1 MIRAHLLA
9 ALSLAL
15 ALVVPAVQDPEPPS
29 EPYLPRLE
37 AAHEEQRYLD
47 HEGRLLPPDFDPA
60 GSQQTIVFRRPAREG
75 EVCPVR
81 VPRPAGVVW
90 VDVPP
95 LLDVAHAEALQRAA
109 ERGLRVR
116 YFLNALPPDDEPY
129 EPGPSEHLVWVA
141 QAPPAGYPVA
151 RGSDVHVSVRVVPIE
166 PVSPAS
172 PAVPIGA
179 GFHPDPAGLDL
190 SQPWVRVPD
199 LVGLEATRADLA
211 VAEQGLTLV
220 PGGAGALPA
229 QPSQAAELRTE
240 VALQVPP
247 ADSFLP
253 RGADVEVVLVSLKD
267 PASIP
272 YVLPGHHRRWL
283 GEGPTLMPPDF
294 EPDEE
299 ASVVAGMPAGPDEY
313 TLVWMPDGLA
323 AEDVSWV
330 TVPDLVGQL
339 SSAAETACTILGLDL
354 ACFTNVSPPMTTT
367 PSTGTAVD
375 RQSPAAGTVV
385 AVGSTV
391 NVVVSLVSRA
401 P

>member
-1 MIRAHLLA
+1 MIRAPLLT
-9 ALSLAL
+9 ALPLAL
-15 ALVVPAVQDPEPPS
+15 ALVAPAVQDPEPRT
-29 EPYLPRLE
+29 EPCLPRLE
-37 AAHEEQRYLD
+37 AGHEEQRYLD

-60 GSQQTIVFRRPAREG
+60 GSQQTVVFRRPVREG
-75 EVCPVR
+75 EVCRVR
-81 VPRPAGVVW
+81 VPRPAALTW
-90 VDVPP
+90 VEAPS
-95 LLDVAHAEALQRAA
+95 LLDVAHGEALHRAA

-116 YFLNALPPDDEPY
+116 FFLHALPPGDGPY

-151 RGSDVHVSVRVVPIE
+151 RGSDVHVSVRAVPIE
-166 PVSPAS
+166 PA
-172 PAVPIGA
+172 APISA

-199 LVGLEATRADLA
+199 LVGLEATRADAA

-220 PGGAGALPA
+220 PGGAGAVA
-229 QPSQAAELRTE
+229 SQVAELRTE

-247 ADSFLP
+247 AGSFLP

-272 YVLPGHHRRWL
+272 YVLAGHHRRWL

-299 ASVVAGMPAGPDEY
+299 ASVVAGMPAGPDEF
-313 TLVWMPDGLA
+313 TLVWMPDGVA
-323 AEDVSWV
+323 AEGVSWV
-330 TVPDLVGQL
+330 TVPDLVGEL

-354 ACFTNVSPPMTTT
+354 ACFTNVSPPTTTT
-367 PSTGTAVD
+367 PSTGTVVE
-375 RQSPAAGTVV
+375 RQSPAAETVV

-391 NVVVSLVSRA
+391 NVVVALVTRRH
-401 P
+401 